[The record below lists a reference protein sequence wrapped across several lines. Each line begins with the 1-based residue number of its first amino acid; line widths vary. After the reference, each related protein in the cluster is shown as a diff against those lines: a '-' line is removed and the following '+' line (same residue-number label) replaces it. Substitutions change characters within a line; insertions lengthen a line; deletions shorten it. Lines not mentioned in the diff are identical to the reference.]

1 MNYAPQLLNYL
12 SSTQDFTEVILAPK
26 ASPMERTGNILKKV
40 MDVTFSPEDIR
51 DTLIALRSHTP
62 VALGPLGRE
71 GFFSFGIPNIGRF
84 RVAYITQRGSYVVS
98 ITRVPFDIPEPES
111 ILEKPSD
118 ISDLKR
124 AIIDEFTGIV
134 AIVGISQIKNN
145 LLAYSVIKKINQEEQ
160 KVIYIIERPISYL
173 IKHGNSIIIQ
183 REVGID
189 VDNFE
194 EGIRDAM
201 LINPDIIYVSDVS
214 AKEDMI
220 ALMHIAELSIPVLI
234 SVAVSDENAL
244 IRMLEL
250 NLKEDFKEFTKVLS
264 KVIKVSHSPNSK
276 LTVSIS
282 DIKPL
287 VEKIH

>member
-12 SSTQDFTEVILAPK
+12 SSTQDFTEVIIAPK

-98 ITRVPFDIPEPES
+98 ITRVPFDIPEPEK
-111 ILEKPSD
+111 ILENPE
-118 ISDLKR
+118 DLRKIR
-124 AIIDEFTGIV
+124 KVIFNGSGGIYV
-134 AIVGISQIKNN
+134 IVGISQIKNN
-145 LLAYSVIKKINQEEQ
+145 LLAYSVIKSINQEEQ

-173 IKHGNSIIIQ
+173 LKHGNSIVIQ

-194 EGIRDAM
+194 EGIKDAM
-201 LINPDIIYVSDVS
+201 LINPDLIYASDVNS
-214 AKEDMI
+214 KEDLI
-220 ALMHIAELSIPVLI
+220 ALMHIAELSIPVLVSI
-234 SVAVSDENAL
+234 AVSDENAL
-244 IRMLEL
+244 VRMLEL
-250 NLKEDFKEFTKVLS
+250 NLKEDCKEFMKVLD
-264 KVIKVSHSPNSK
+264 KVIKVSYTQNSK
-276 LTVSIS
+276 MGVSITDLGS
-282 DIKPL
+282 E
-287 VEKIH
+287 VRGSR

>member
-26 ASPMERTGNILKKV
+26 ASPMERTGNVLKKV

-98 ITRVPFDIPEPES
+98 ITRVPFDIPDPET
-111 ILEKPSD
+111 ILENPSD
-118 ISDLKR
+118 ISSLKK
-124 AIIDEFTGIV
+124 AIMEESNGIV
-134 AIVGISQIKNN
+134 AIIGISQIKNN
-145 LLAYSVIKKINQEEQ
+145 LLAYSIIKRINQEEQ
-160 KVIYIIERPISYL
+160 KIIYIIERPISYL

-194 EGIRDAM
+194 EGIKDAM
-201 LINPDIIYVSDVS
+201 LINPDIIYVSDVNT
-214 AKEDMI
+214 KEDMI

-234 SVAVSDENAL
+234 SVAISDENAF

-250 NLKEDFKEFTKVLS
+250 NLKEDFKEFTKVMN
-264 KVIKVSHSPNSK
+264 KVIKVSHSQNSK
-276 LTVSIS
+276 LTISTS
-282 DIKPL
+282 DIRPL

>member
-26 ASPMERTGNILKKV
+26 ASPMERTGNVLKKV

-98 ITRVPFDIPEPES
+98 ITRVPFDIPDPETILENPGDISTLKNS
-111 ILEKPSD
+111 ILESSGG
-118 ISDLKR
+118 II
-124 AIIDEFTGIV
+124 AII
-134 AIVGISQIKNN
+134 GISQIKNN
-145 LLAYSVIKKINQEEQ
+145 LLAYSVIKRINQEEQ

-194 EGIRDAM
+194 EGIKDAM
-201 LINPDIIYVSDVS
+201 LINPDIIYVSDVNT
-214 AKEDMI
+214 KEDMI

-234 SVAVSDENAL
+234 SIAISDENAL

-250 NLKEDFKEFTKVLS
+250 NLKEDFKEFTKVMS
-264 KVIKVSHSPNSK
+264 KIIKVSHSPNAK
-276 LTVSIS
+276 MTISIS
-282 DIKPL
+282 DTKHL